1 MLQGSRLR
9 PRHRDHYNNAV
20 LSGLIYSAADCA
32 SSVQKIHR
40 AVDAL
45 GAIVVTGHDPEE
57 WPNFKK
63 APEYYA

>member
-1 MLQGSRLR
+1 
-9 PRHRDHYNNAV
+9 
-20 LSGLIYSAADCA
+20 
-32 SSVQKIHR
+32 VQKIHR

-45 GAIVVTGHDPEE
+45 GATVVTGHDPDE